1 MLSFVLLSA
10 ALTMFAVA
18 AVVVPL
24 VWRGSS
30 ATMPAPWAA
39 LGAGALLLVGS
50 AALYVSWSNWPWPA
64 APSADSPQTMVG
76 HLARRMETEP
86 GNLQGWLQLGNSYI
100 VLQEYHLAL
109 RAFGNADELSGGKS
123 AEALT
128 GEAEALALADESELD
143 GRAGRLI
150 ERALLLDPDSGKALF
165 FGANIAE
172 RRGDLPLAR
181 QRFARLLAM
190 NPPDNLRPLLE
201 QQLRTIDEKLAAR
214 PAGAAAASPQ
224 AAAAAPAAATDAAVV
239 RVNVTLSPS
248 IARVSDGAPLFVFV
262 RDPQQAGPPLA
273 VKRLESHFPQTVAL
287 TPADSMIP
295 GRLFS
300 AGQNVRV
307 IARIARTGNPVGT
320 SGDPFGEV
328 SYRVGKDGLA
338 SLVIDRL
345 TP

>member
-10 ALTMFAVA
+10 GLTVFAVA
-18 AVVVPL
+18 AVVIPL
-24 VWRGSS
+24 VRRGSS
-30 ATMPAPWAA
+30 ATVPAPWAA

-50 AALYVSWSNWPWPA
+50 VALYVSWSTWPWPA
-64 APSADSPQTMVG
+64 ATAADSPQQMVG
-76 HLARRMETEP
+76 RLARRMETEP
-86 GNLQGWLQLGNSYI
+86 GNPQGWLQLGDSYI
-100 VLQEYHLAL
+100 ALQEYHLAL
-109 RAFGNADELSGGKS
+109 RAFGKADELSGGKS
-123 AEALT
+123 AAALT
-128 GEAEALALADESELD
+128 GEAEALALTDEGELD

-165 FGANIAE
+165 FGANTAE

-181 QRFARLLAM
+181 QRYARLLAM

-201 QQLRTIDEKLAAR
+201 RQLRGIDEKLAAG
-214 PAGAAAASPQ
+214 PARAAPASKGAAASP
-224 AAAAAPAAATDAAVV
+224 AAAGDAAVV

-248 IARVSDGAPLFVFV
+248 IARASDGAPLFVFV

-300 AGQNVRV
+300 SGQNVQV